1 MKTRE
6 EALKFGLSFKNVY
19 EEKPFHDPNW
29 QLIRVKGSKKA
40 FLWIYERN
48 GYINLNVK
56 TDPEWRDFWR
66 SAYESVTAG
75 FPAISAT
82 FPYVATWPFGIRFT
96 AS

>member
-56 TDPEWRDFWR
+56 TCLLYTSYQPEVSQSQQIQEQKNCQNQLLLP
-66 SAYESVTAG
+66 SAMDDLL
-75 FPAISAT
+75 F
-82 FPYVATWPFGIRFT
+82 F
-96 AS
+96 

>member
-6 EALKFGLSFKNVY
+6 EVLKFGMSFKNVY

-48 GYINLNVK
+48 GYINPECK
-56 TDPEWRDFWR
+56 SCPEWRDFWR

-75 FPAISAT
+75 
-82 FPYVATWPFGIRFT
+82 YHQK
-96 AS
+96 